1 MENVNLCKICQ
12 ANIIELMS
20 SNGTTNKINLLES
33 SSDNCAFCFGLL
45 CDEELHEQIADGSLK
60 KFLLEKFDGNT
71 FILAINM
78 PITQIFRETIL
89 QKLFDY
95 GRWAPGSMSPKELL
109 SCCLMG
115 KIAEKTKLRPTL
127 NSDLILTVSFENDEF
142 METDFNFALLNFPN
156 EFTNST
162 NKKRRKLKN
171 ENNTDK
177 NHINANSD
185 LTQLLT
191 KVKVRSLSMTNE
203 IAR

>member
-1 MENVNLCKICQ
+1 MENVNLCKICRT
-12 ANIIELMS
+12 NIIELMS

-45 CDEELHEQIADGSLK
+45 CDEELHEQIANEALR

-89 QKLFDY
+89 QKLYDY

-109 SCCLMG
+109 SRCLMG

-142 METDFNFALLNFPN
+142 MESDFNFALLNFPN
-156 EFTNST
+156 QFNST
-162 NKKRRKLKN
+162 NKKRRKLNN
-171 ENNTDK
+171 ENNRDK
-177 NHINANSD
+177 NYLNDNSD
-185 LTQLLT
+185 FSQLLT
-191 KVKVRSLSMTNE
+191 KVKVRSLPMTNE